1 MGHIEE
7 QLFGAMERV
16 ARQVIEKNGADLT
29 VNGEVIKIVNVE
41 IGEYKVKYEGNIFSA
56 YSETPT
62 TVYQQGDDVYVLV
75 PGANFNNKKIIL
87 GHSSY
92 ENSTTHTD
100 MTEMTNKYIP
110 LGPNWLN
117 QQWYRPYYP
126 DGNENAEENQRLGIC
141 AAKDVLS
148 NDDRDNLLD
157 GANFTAYGFARNKN
171 TYIPEGD
178 DIWNPYN
185 EGILTE
191 MTQDQLNRVDS
202 LLQSY
207 AARADYLMIKADFQT
222 EFVDI
227 HNQGEYYLVVEVLEE
242 SPEYIDIHTEL
253 ERLRKESEKYSADSD
268 KLKEYQS
275 RINYYEQKLAVLKPD
290 RYELNEYRLGFGAFI
305 GQPYNYPVST
315 PNTAYLK
322 ITPGAIRGLAAVYL
336 TQDGY
341 LEADKELTI
350 EEGRPVYKNKQL
362 KRNNIFADNIVIQ
375 FARKVNLLDNMYYS
389 WIETPRGDTLF
400 IKENESG
407 TGEVAN
413 LTQKEV
419 TLKARLFY
427 GYKDIMDE
435 EDCQVYWMR
444 EYPEMTAGK
453 YEEMDAYLHNPQ
465 PNWSDYPSS
474 ATHETA
480 EEIYEDPGEDAD
492 PYKID
497 SYNYTIALRA
507 YEEWSGT
514 VDKWSKTYYN
524 YTGPGWIPVEW
535 LNEKDL
541 KENGEESAKDRQ
553 YTINFDE
560 LTVPF
565 YAVPIE
571 WRYRAVIIYKGS
583 VRTSD
588 PITVVYNSTTGFH
601 FDIQQFNDSNLMKE
615 YLRIQDLDYPQDHTK
630 TEGNVS
636 TGTAPVKYAEEFG
649 RWFMSLSDGS
659 YFEITADGESG
670 EILNKPPEQKGIL
683 RYIEVE
689 NPDKTVRKT
698 TILDGPKHITNY
710 LINTLID
717 FNIAVYRNNELR
729 DGLKG
734 EDLRY
739 SNFDEYFDNWPK
751 DEPICNLTYQVVT
764 EEGLD
769 LLVTWKGQDTFVY
782 NSDGTLMG
790 YNNQEPEKNYILTFE
805 MKWLDGNGENYSWQV
820 FGPGRIPLENSNHV
834 NSFEKSMMKNMWTP
848 DMSKEINFQVEKD
861 YDNSKTENYIILQI
875 STYTGKIWEIRKD
888 LVFIK
893 NGEQGSNGSAWFAP
907 IYPTNFRNNTE
918 QNMIAFSEPVITQQK
933 PIHVSGD
940 SLDNAVQSDDVVFTN
955 PNGEMLEGS
964 YYNKLIIRPFI
975 TKLGI
980 PIEELEELDY
990 FKSSEDSEDSGNSER
1005 EPQKKHYTYKIFWDV
1020 RYPLNSLNEGSNF
1033 AGNSGLRLCK
1043 IYGDSFEE
1051 ASFGGPFTLG
1061 EIDLNH
1067 RPNTTLGN
1075 GLIGETAQN
1084 EITHGAVEVRFAQ
1097 PYSGASFN
1105 DCHYNFYVKA
1115 TIDIYE
1121 YFGEKKTNFED
1132 ISETKS
1138 KVTTLTS
1145 YYPVDI
1151 LLEIPNNY
1159 SSEIPDDQT
1168 DYNIKIDDR
1177 KLNIAWPKNI
1187 KYNITGYQP
1196 QTTREELIFE
1206 YIDEDYSSGRLA
1218 PESLYP
1224 KLLQIKQNEKNKF
1237 DENGELVS
1245 TGEYSYYASPRN
1257 YTFWV
1262 DNHHPVLKAS
1272 WSIKHSQVT
1281 ADALNLTYEE
1291 KAWYEAL
1298 KKYFELVNSKNV
1310 AQYRYDEEYKNWFD
1324 TNTEKYL
1331 NELNQTVKEIEDREL
1346 IFDQNGNILA
1356 KPDGNEPLNSF
1367 EYYRTVIYDLD
1378 IYGGN
1383 MAINGWDGTR
1393 IDINQD
1399 QGTIFAPTIGAGYK
1413 DPFKNTF
1420 TGVIMGIDTSQVK
1433 PGEDAN
1439 YAKFPTEETE
1449 KNNYMTGLYGYQDG
1463 VISFGIME
1471 NGTAFFGRADRGGR
1485 IVIDGY
1491 NAQIYGGLAGEAT
1504 NDIDG
1509 SRDMDM
1515 TNRMRLSFIDF
1526 DNIAWNDH
1534 IGNTDNNEK
1543 EEGTLKEHGGSINVD
1558 GTIINTGSYNVR
1570 NFQFYFSNV
1579 TEEDTS
1585 IKAKVAGFG
1594 SGRGYST
1601 PAIEIGSYQQYIDGG
1616 SNRHGYD
1623 LIKQLTIS
1631 DFRQSSYYSNIQNL
1645 EIPGYRKFLVT
1656 YDGTL
1661 YAMNAFIKGNLVS
1674 SNIIGSQFFNGDGT
1688 FAVTENGN
1696 LGIGKGDS
1704 SLYEWIVYEGE
1715 ESTKDYKDR
1724 WSYTIPR
1731 LQAKYLENYFDST
1744 SRPDFNSGNFNF
1756 FVSNKGVVT
1765 CKEIHI
1771 AGGSLDIG
1779 DFHIIG
1785 SNSKYNPGDVVS
1797 YGTLYLVG
1805 DKPTIPLDPDDGQL
1819 TVDKK
1824 SSEISSTAIAIE
1836 AWGNMHLRGRI
1847 VNLGQVL
1854 LGGAAEKIPPI
1865 SDNMNFGASI
1875 DSEDGKKF
1883 YATTFNSPFSITS
1896 NYTMRTDGKEIKKVK
1911 GAFWPLYY
1919 HAEALKTYEE
1929 GGSQPGWDNRGW
1941 VCLSSGEHD
1950 LAQTNTYTLQFAVRQ
1965 PNEEGKSAVVP
1976 ANVKENVVLPGIAN
1990 WRVDSNGMWADTIL
2004 LRRNITGMTGY
2015 DKISNDQMM
2024 EKTEALFGFIEG
2036 DDEQSVTIN
2045 VGLKNMSV
2053 DAPSFVI
2060 ETPRNIRLS
2069 TGFSPY
2075 DTNPNHQDMA
2085 IYLNA
2090 GVQGE
2095 VRSSLVLHGYNS
2107 IATLDSEI
2115 IILGPGR
2122 EGDASIEKGLHIR
2135 VPYINVET
2143 AADKQVGIYARFG

>member
-110 LGPNWLN
+110 LGPNWLSP
-117 QQWYRPYYP
+117 QWYRPYYP
-126 DGNENAEENQRLGIC
+126 DGNESTEENQRLGIC

-207 AARADYLMIKADFQT
+207 AATADYLMIKADFQT
-222 EFVDI
+222 EFVDT

-275 RINYYEQKLAVLKPD
+275 RISYYEKKLAALKPD

-350 EEGRPVYKNKQL
+350 KDGRPVYENKQL
-362 KRNNIFADNIVIQ
+362 ERNNIFADNIVIQ

-389 WIETPRGDTLF
+389 WIEAPRGDTLF

-427 GYKDIMDE
+427 GYEDVMDE

-465 PNWSDYPSS
+465 PIWKDYPSS

-907 IYPTNFRNNTE
+907 IYPANFRNNTE

-933 PIHVSGD
+933 PIHVSGN
-940 SLDNAVQSDDVVFTN
+940 SLDNAVQSDDIVFTN

-1020 RYPLNSLNEGSNF
+1020 RYPSNSLNEGSNF

-1061 EIDLNH
+1061 EIDSDH
-1067 RPNTTLGN
+1067 RPNATLGD

-1084 EITHGAVEVRFAQ
+1084 EVTHGAVEVRFAQ
-1097 PYSGASFN
+1097 PYSGTSFN

-1177 KLNIAWPKNI
+1177 KLNITWPKNI

-1196 QTTREELIFE
+1196 QTTRDELIFE
-1206 YIDEDYSSGRLA
+1206 YTDEDYGSGRLA

-1224 KLLQIKQNEKNKF
+1224 KLLQIRQNEKNEF
-1237 DENGELVS
+1237 DENGELIS

-1281 ADALNLTYEE
+1281 ADALDKE
-1291 KAWYEAL
+1291 KYAARIWYNTVY
-1298 KKYFELVNSKNV
+1298 KYFELINSKNDI
-1310 AQYRYDEEYKNWFD
+1310 QYRYDTAYRDWFD
-1324 TNTEKYL
+1324 ANVEKYL
-1331 NELNQTVKEIEDREL
+1331 NELNQTVETIEDREL

-1356 KPDGNEPLNSF
+1356 KPNGDEPLNSF

-1471 NGTAFFGRADRGGR
+1471 NGTAFFGRADQGGR

-1491 NAQIYGGLAGEAT
+1491 NAQIYGGFAGE
-1504 NDIDG
+1504 DIGGDTE
-1509 SRDMDM
+1509 MNM
-1515 TNRMRLSFIDF
+1515 ENRMRLSFIDF
-1526 DNIAWNDH
+1526 NGTKQDNVYDPVNMDSNRNLKVDKVQ
-1534 IGNTDNNEK
+1534 IGTRA
-1543 EEGTLKEHGGSINVD
+1543 LSVD
-1558 GTIINTGSYNVR
+1558 SKLREYFAPRATENKPIVDR
-1570 NFQFYFSNV
+1570 NGMFLSE
-1579 TEEDTS
+1579 T
-1585 IKAKVAGFG
+1585 
-1594 SGRGYST
+1594 GYST
-1601 PAIEIGSYQQYIDGG
+1601 PAIEIGQYNPEHSVI
-1616 SNRHGYD
+1616 RE
-1623 LIKQLTIS
+1623 LTIK
-1631 DFRQSSYYSNIQNL
+1631 DIQDIYGGVKTI
-1645 EIPGYRKFLVT
+1645 EIPGNRRFLVT
-1656 YDGTL
+1656 YDGTM
-1661 YAMNAFIKGNLVS
+1661 YALNAFIKGNLIS
-1674 SNIIGSQFFNGDGT
+1674 SNIIGSQFFNGSGT
-1688 FAVTENGN
+1688 FAVTEKGN
-1696 LGIGKGDS
+1696 LGIGLGENWKETYVLCEKQDRLYDS
-1704 SLYEWIVYEGE
+1704 DDWIEGGYAD
-1715 ESTKDYKDR
+1715 T
-1724 WSYTIPR
+1724 WSYNTPR
-1731 LQAKYLENYFDST
+1731 TQTRNITTVFEDNPAALKDFTDSKT
-1744 SRPDFNSGNFNF
+1744 GGYNF
-1756 FVSNKGVVT
+1756 FVSSTGTVV
-1765 CKEIHI
+1765 CNDIHI
-1771 AGGSLDIG
+1771 QGGNLDIG
-1779 DFHIIG
+1779 GFHIIG
-1785 SNSKYNPGDVVS
+1785 RNQGKVKKGDIVS
-1797 YGTLYLVG
+1797 FGTMYLVG
-1805 DKPTIPLDPDDGQL
+1805 TEPDSGRGEDIPDDTYALQG
-1819 TVDKK
+1819 
-1824 SSEISSTAIAIE
+1824 
-1836 AWGNMHLRGRI
+1836 WGDFYLRGKMI
-1847 VNLGQVL
+1847 NLGQVL
-1854 LGGAAEKIPPI
+1854 LGGTPDKALPT
-1865 SDNMNFGASI
+1865 SDMKSNTG
-1875 DSEDGKKF
+1875 DPWRD
-1883 YATTFNSPFSITS
+1883 YAPTTKNSPFSLVPAP
-1896 NYTMRTDGKEIKKVK
+1896 KEGSKYDFTAYPKAPVR
-1911 GAFWPLYY
+1911 GSFWPLQFYVSDDFN
-1919 HAEALKTYEE
+1919 AAWSGNNDVTIDKLA
-1929 GGSQPGWDNRGW
+1929 GRAW
-1941 VCLSSGEHD
+1941 VGLPIGKK
-1950 LAQTNTYTLQFAVRQ
+1950 NGNIYTLYTEETYNTPVFAFRDTSMVTGENTFNFDPNYPVRT
-1965 PNEEGKSAVVP
+1965 N
-1976 ANVKENVVLPGIAN
+1976 LRI
-1990 WRVDSNGMWADTIL
+1990 DSNGLWTDLIFFQQVPDSETPASWNTTKLSNPKIAL
-2004 LRRNITGMTGY
+2004 GFITGHDGTNTTYGFGIKNISTDNYKQMIFETSGGWRATAENGPAY
-2015 DKISNDQMM
+2015 LESRGEEGVVLKGSKIS
-2024 EKTEALFGFIEG
+2024 
-2036 DDEQSVTIN
+2036 
-2045 VGLKNMSV
+2045 
-2053 DAPSFVI
+2053 I
-2060 ETPRNIRLS
+2060 ETLTKTS
-2069 TGFSPY
+2069 TTEIDFSKVKPE
-2075 DTNPNHQDMA
+2075 NQ
-2085 IYLNA
+2085 
-2090 GVQGE
+2090 
-2095 VRSSLVLHGYNS
+2095 
-2107 IATLDSEI
+2107 
-2115 IILGPGR
+2115 
-2122 EGDASIEKGLHIR
+2122 K
-2135 VPYINVET
+2135 
-2143 AADKQVGIYARFG
+2143 GIYARFG